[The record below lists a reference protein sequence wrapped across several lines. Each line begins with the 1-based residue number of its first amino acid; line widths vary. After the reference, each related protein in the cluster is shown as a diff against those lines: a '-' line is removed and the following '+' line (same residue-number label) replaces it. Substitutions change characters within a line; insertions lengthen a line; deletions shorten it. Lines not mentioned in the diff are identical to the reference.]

1 MNLKQ
6 ARCRRALATVVTS
19 AIMMAAVSTLG
30 GAGVVWSQSSLNSQ
44 QMEMTDTVSNYVNKI
59 NESFVFEY
67 VYCDADPCDS
77 IVVVLTNVGD
87 IGFNISEINIT
98 DKISGFSK
106 TTLIS
111 KGSVMSDKSIAIVID
126 DPSFQSYDVLDVV
139 AKTNRGNLLQTQI
152 HT

>member
-1 MNLKQ
+1 MNWKL
-6 ARCRRALATVVTS
+6 ARSRRGLATVVTS
-19 AIMMAAVSTLG
+19 AIMMAAVCTLG
-30 GAGVVWSQSSLNSQ
+30 SAGVVWSQSSLNSQ
-44 QMEMTDTVSNYVNKI
+44 QLEMSNTVSDYVNKI

-77 IVVVLTNVGD
+77 IIVVLTNIGDVGFD
-87 IGFNISEINIT
+87 LSEITIS

-111 KGSVMSDKSIAIVID
+111 KGSVMSDKSIAIVVD
-126 DPSFQSYDVLDVV
+126 DASFQTYEVLDVV
-139 AKTNRGNLLQTQI
+139 AKTSRGNIIQTQV